1 VSATHVA
8 LLRGINVGK
17 AKRVSMSDLRA
28 LVEKLGYRDVK
39 TLLNS
44 GNVVFTAPGKGG
56 KDHAARIEKAI
67 EAMLGLTSRVTVLT
81 VAELA
86 EAIAKNPLAKVATD
100 PSRLLL
106 VVLTNPA
113 DQRRL
118 EPLLKEEW
126 GKEALG
132 LGTRV
137 AYCWCPP
144 GILKSKLPEAVGR
157 LLGDAATAR
166 NWATMQKLLALSRA
180 AG

>member
-17 AKRVSMSDLRA
+17 SKRVSMSDLRA

-44 GNVVFTAPGKGG
+44 GNVVFSVPAGRGGDPAP
-56 KDHAARIEKAI
+56 RIEKAI
-67 EAMLGLTSRVTVLT
+67 EATLGLTSRVTVLT
-81 VAELA
+81 VKEVA
-86 EAIAKNPLAKVATD
+86 EAIDTNPLRKVATD

-113 DQRRL
+113 DRNRL
-118 EPLLKEEW
+118 APLLEQKW
-126 GKEALG
+126 GREALG
-132 LGTRV
+132 LGRRV

-166 NWATMQKLLALSRA
+166 NWATMQKLLALMRA
-180 AG
+180 ET

>member
-1 VSATHVA
+1 MSATHVA

-17 AKRVSMSDLRA
+17 AKRVAMSDLRA

-44 GNVVFTAPGKGG
+44 GNVVFTAAGKSG
-56 KDHAARIEKAI
+56 KDHAPRIEKAI
-67 EAMLGLTSRVTVLT
+67 EATLGLTSRVTVLT
-81 VAELA
+81 AAELA
-86 EAIAKNPLAKVATD
+86 EAIAENPLLKVATD

-113 DQRRL
+113 DRGQL
-118 EPLLKEEW
+118 KPLLKQDW

-132 LGTRV
+132 LGARV

-144 GILKSKLPEAVGR
+144 GILKSQLPEAVGR

-166 NWATMQKLLALSRA
+166 NWATMQKLLALTRD
-180 AG
+180 GG